1 MENRE
6 PSADDQFHDFSNARP
21 EPFTEAELQ
30 KLAASRAARRG
41 VTTPRSDQAEMPP
54 IRADVK
60 TAVASRVVRCAGL
73 PV

>member
-6 PSADDQFHDFSNARP
+6 PSADDQFQDFSNTRP

-30 KLAASRAARRG
+30 KLAASRAARWG

-54 IRADVK
+54 IRG
-60 TAVASRVVRCAGL
+60 RCENGRG
-73 PV
+73 